1 MSDGGRNRTRPGGSG
16 AVLGA
21 RVIRYSSIFT
31 GGLVVTNLIAFAS
44 TIVLANLLSP
54 AEFGQLAL
62 LLFLAGLLTLI
73 FNLGSKQGTIR
84 RVFGADDDEDD
95 DDEDDDGGLSEAS
108 QRSLGTGIVL
118 TTLLS
123 LLGAGLVVVFATE
136 VADLLLGGGADREL
150 VLWAGLAG
158 ATGAVYRLASRVV
171 WMERRP
177 IAYVILE
184 SAQPLLVLA
193 VVVPLVATGA
203 GLEGAIAG
211 TAIGTAAST
220 VLAVIALRGSFELRF
235 EPREALTI
243 MRLGS
248 PRIPVHTSFWTIN
261 SAQIFF
267 LSRYVSH
274 ADLGLFALAQR
285 VGIVVSLLPHGFR
298 RALKPLKRTMAYA
311 SMEEE
316 YGSDVTRGQQ
326 LGYFLLVTLAS
337 LLAVTLFAD
346 PLVSL
351 APPAYAD
358 AAPLIPLMSAAM
370 IAPVVFRMVNKA
382 AKYRRKRPI
391 FVVSAVAAGVLFV
404 IGCLTLIPWLGL
416 EGAPAAMM
424 LAFAAPGAYI
434 FYLSQTGKEPIVM
447 PYRSLALAAILAAAC
462 AVGYYAINPA
472 GIVAQIALGL
482 ALLAAWAALA
492 LVTGVIPS
500 YHRGPLIHMAR
511 TAIGR
516 GPAKFDP
523 ERALRGLEP
532 GDRETLRLALVE
544 RLPLQEVGSIVG
556 ADDGAERVA
565 RALRRAAEEGG
576 AFASGG
582 SEHDAAIAEYLFSTQ
597 TIATRDQMAKRL
609 TRDEGV
615 SPGDLR
621 ELESVRDD
629 LAGVPKEEWPPE
641 ELAASADSP
650 RYAPS

>member
-1 MSDGGRNRTRPGGSG
+1 LSDRRPNGTRPGGSG

-21 RVIRYSSIFT
+21 RVVRYSSIFA
-31 GGLVVTNLIAFAS
+31 GGLIVTNLIAFAS
-44 TIVLANLLSP
+44 TIVLAHLLGP

-95 DDEDDDGGLSEAS
+95 DDEDDDSELSEAS

-123 LLGAGLVVVFATE
+123 LVGTGIVVLLAPQI
-136 VADLLLGGGADREL
+136 ADLLLGGGAEREL
-150 VLWAGLAG
+150 VLWAAIAGGLG
-158 ATGAVYRLASRVV
+158 AIYRLASRVV

-177 IAYVILE
+177 IAFVVLE

-193 VVVPLVATGA
+193 VVVPLVATG
-203 GLEGAIAG
+203 GGVEGAIAG

-220 VLAVIALRGSFELRF
+220 VLSVAALRGSLELSF
-235 EPREALTI
+235 APREAIAI

-248 PRIPVHTSFWTIN
+248 PRIPVHASFWTIN
-261 SAQIFF
+261 SAQVFF

-274 ADLGLFALAQR
+274 ADLGLFSLAQR

-346 PLVSL
+346 PLVAM

-370 IAPVVFRMVNKA
+370 IAPVVFRMLNKA
-382 AKYRRKRPI
+382 AKYRRKRAI
-391 FVVSAVAAGVLFV
+391 FVFSAVAAGILFV

-424 LAFAAPGAYI
+424 LAFAAPGTYI

-447 PYRSLALAAILAAAC
+447 PYRSLALATIMAAAC
-462 AVGYYAINPA
+462 AVGYYAIDPS
-472 GIVAQIALGL
+472 GIVAQIALGV
-482 ALLAAWAALA
+482 ALLAAWAVLS
-492 LVTGVIPS
+492 LLTGVIPR
-500 YHRGPLIHMAR
+500 YHRRPLIHMAR

-516 GPAKFDP
+516 GPGKFDP
-523 ERALRGLEP
+523 ERALRALEP

-556 ADDGAERVA
+556 ADDGPERVA

-576 AFASGG
+576 AFASGD

-615 SPGDLR
+615 SASDLR

-629 LAGVPKEEWPPE
+629 LAGVSQEEWPRE
-641 ELAASADSP
+641 ELAALVPPTRPA
-650 RYAPS
+650 